1 MNAGAEGASN
11 DPLLEA
17 LVYVARSHG
26 RQVSRAGLIAGLPLV
41 DSALTPALLVRA
53 AVRAGLKVSLVD
65 KPLSEFSRDDL
76 PAILFLNERTACVLL
91 NSDGK
96 QVRVVHAGKPPQ
108 DVAVEKFAR
117 EYSGSA
123 AMLEP
128 EFEFDD
134 RAPALRDGAERH
146 WFWGAMRENLPLYR
160 DVIVAAALVNLFA
173 IALPLFV
180 MNVYDRVVPNNAL
193 DTLWVLSTGLGIVL
207 VADFLLRSLRGY
219 FLDLASKR
227 VDIKVSSRIMEHVL
241 GMRLESRPAS
251 AGSFAANLRS
261 FESVRDFIT
270 SAAITAFIDL
280 PFVAMF
286 LAVIAWIS
294 PQMVVPVIVAMAL
307 VLLAN
312 AVTASRVHS
321 GAESVQRS
329 GAMRNATLIESLIG
343 LETVKTLGAEGVMQR
358 RWEQSAEHLAQSG
371 TRQRLLSMSTVNF
384 AQLCFQ
390 LTYVAV
396 VITGVYLIAER
407 ELSLG
412 GLIACS
418 MLTGRAMGPLG
429 QIAGLM
435 TQYQSARTA
444 LSALEGTMRGPL
456 ERPPGGHFLSRQKFE
471 GSIEFRDVSFCYP
484 GTDLNAL
491 KSVSFRIKAGEKI
504 AVLGRSGSGK
514 STLLRLM
521 LGLYQPSGGAVLI
534 DGIDLRQLDPGEL
547 RRSTGY
553 VPQDVMLF
561 YGSLRDNLTLG
572 APHAE
577 DADIVNA
584 LEIASLA
591 ELINAHPSGIELAV
605 GERGAALSG
614 GQRQGVSLARAVMQD
629 PAILLMDEPTG
640 SMDHSSEE
648 AVKNRLRDYLQG
660 RTMVVITHRTAL
672 MDLVDRIIVIDQ
684 GRIVADGPK
693 RQVVEALRQG
703 RVGKGV

>member
-41 DSALTPALLVRA
+41 ETALSPALLARA

-91 NSDGK
+91 DSDGK
-96 QVRVVHAGKPPQ
+96 QARVAHAGKAPRK
-108 DVAVEKFAR
+108 VAVEKLAR

-128 EFEFDD
+128 EFEFDA

-227 VDIKVSSRIMEHVL
+227 VDIKVSSQIMEHVL

-261 FESVRDFIT
+261 FEAVRDFIT

-280 PFVAMF
+280 PFVVLF
-286 LAVIAWIS
+286 LIVIAWIAKL
-294 PQMVVPVIVAMAL
+294 MVAPVVVAMVL
-307 VLLAN
+307 VLLVN
-312 AVTASRVHS
+312 LITAARIH
-321 GAESVQRS
+321 AEAETTQRA

-343 LETVKTLGAEGVMQR
+343 LETVKTLSAEGVMQH
-358 RWEQSAEHLAQSG
+358 RWESSAEHLARTA
-371 TRQRLLSMSTVNF
+371 TRQRLLSTSTVNF

-390 LTYVAV
+390 LTYVSV
-396 VITGVYLIAER
+396 VIVGVYLIAER

-418 MLTGRAMGPLG
+418 MLTGRAMAPLG

-435 TQYQSARTA
+435 TQYQTARTA
-444 LSALEGTMRGPL
+444 LSGLEDTMRSPI
-456 ERPPGGHFLSRQKFE
+456 ERPAGGHFLSRQTFD
-471 GSIEFRDVSFCYP
+471 GNIEFRDVSFCYP
-484 GTDLNAL
+484 GTDLSAL
-491 KSVSFRIKAGEKI
+491 KGVSFRIAAGEKV

-521 LGLYQPSGGAVLI
+521 LGLYQPSSGAVLI

-547 RRSTGY
+547 RRNVGY

-561 YGSLRDNLTLG
+561 YGSLRDNLVLG
-572 APHAE
+572 APHVE
-577 DADIVNA
+577 DEDIVRA
-584 LEIASLA
+584 LEVASLA
-591 ELINAHPSGIELAV
+591 EFVNAHPSGIDAAV

-614 GQRQGVSLARAVMQD
+614 GQRQGVALARAVIQA
-629 PAILLMDEPTG
+629 PPILLFDEPTG
-640 SMDHSSEE
+640 SMDHSTEE
-648 AVKNRLRDYLQG
+648 AVKKQLRTFLDK
-660 RTMVVITHRTAL
+660 RTMLVITHRTAL

-684 GRIVADGPK
+684 GRVVADGPK
-693 RQVVEALRQG
+693 QQVVEALRQG

>member
-11 DPLLEA
+11 APLLEA

-41 DSALTPALLVRA
+41 ESALTPALLARA

-65 KPLSEFSRDDL
+65 KPLSEFGQDEL

-91 NSDGK
+91 DIDGK

-108 DVAVEKFAR
+108 DVALEKFAR

-123 AMLEP
+123 ALLEP
-128 EFEFDD
+128 EFEFDA
-134 RAPALRDGAERH
+134 RAPALRDGVERH

-261 FESVRDFIT
+261 FEAVRDFIT

-280 PFVAMF
+280 PFVILF
-286 LAVIAWIS
+286 LIVIAWIAKL
-294 PQMVVPVIVAMAL
+294 MVVPVVVAMVL
-307 VLLAN
+307 VLLVN
-312 AVTASRVHS
+312 LITAARIH
-321 GAESVQRS
+321 AEAETTQRA

-343 LETVKTLGAEGVMQR
+343 LETVKTLSAEGVMQH
-358 RWEQSAEHLAQSG
+358 RWESSAEHLARTA
-371 TRQRLLSMSTVNF
+371 TRQRLLSTSTVNF

-390 LTYVAV
+390 MTYVAV
-396 VITGVYLIAER
+396 VIVGVYLIAER

-418 MLTGRAMGPLG
+418 MLTGRAMAPLG

-435 TQYQSARTA
+435 TQYQTARAA
-444 LSALEGTMRGPL
+444 LSGLEDTMRSPI
-456 ERPPGGHFLSRQKFE
+456 ERPAGGHFLSRQTFD
-471 GSIEFRDVSFCYP
+471 GNIEFRDVSFCYP
-484 GTDLNAL
+484 GTDLSAL
-491 KSVSFRIKAGEKI
+491 KGVSFRIAAGEKV

-521 LGLYQPSGGAVLI
+521 LGLYQPSSGAVLI

-547 RRSTGY
+547 RRNVGY

-561 YGSLRDNLTLG
+561 YGSLRDNLVLG
-572 APHAE
+572 APHVE
-577 DADIVNA
+577 DPDIVRA
-584 LEIASLA
+584 LEVASLA
-591 ELINAHPSGIELAV
+591 EFVNAHPSGIDAAV

-614 GQRQGVSLARAVMQD
+614 GQRQGVALARAVIQA
-629 PAILLMDEPTG
+629 PPILLFDEPTG
-640 SMDHSSEE
+640 SMDHSTEE
-648 AVKNRLRDYLQG
+648 SVKKQLRTFLDK
-660 RTMVVITHRTAL
+660 RTMLVITHRTAL
-672 MDLVDRIIVIDQ
+672 MELVDRIIVIDQ
-684 GRIVADGPK
+684 GRVVADGPK
-693 RQVVEALRQG
+693 QQVVEALRQG
-703 RVGKGV
+703 RVGKGF